1 VSGSNPNF
9 PVCKRATYQGCEVI
23 VSERM
28 KVIPIQWVRDLGIG
42 PVGKCHR
49 RHRMPDT
56 TRNVPFAVRR
66 IDCPIPVRKSHSVS
80 DFQGFVSWCT
90 FRVLVSDIQDTAD
103 ATSRTNCSYAGS
115 SPSYVDRPGPDQS
128 HRPISRTERHG
139 YLGLVR
145 DVGSCIEIA
154 SYQQL
159 GSMRASR
166 SGP

>member
-80 DFQGFVSWCT
+80 DFQGFVSWCA
-90 FRVLVSDIQDTAD
+90 FRVLVSDIHCAIVQNLLEKRKIRPMPRPEQTARMR
-103 ATSRTNCSYAGS
+103 AVAHHML
-115 SPSYVDRPGPDQS
+115 VA
-128 HRPISRTERHG
+128 
-139 YLGLVR
+139 LVR
-145 DVGSCIEIA
+145 TSHTVPFSERNAMNTWDLLEMSEAV
-154 SYQQL
+154 
-159 GSMRASR
+159 
-166 SGP
+166 